1 MFFKKKNVFLINFTF
16 WFMQAP
22 SDSSKK
28 GIADSPIASVMGD
41 YVSDQ
46 HNANSLKVKT
56 KQKYFKLLYNILW
69 NAITLTIYVFYL
81 NLK

>member
-1 MFFKKKNVFLINFTF
+1 
-16 WFMQAP
+16 MQAP

-56 KQKYFKLLYNILW
+56 NLNIF
-69 NAITLTIYVFYL
+69 IHFY
-81 NLK
+81 